1 MTKGEMIQNGLS
13 SDTLIDEH
21 VYVPAKM
28 LWAVITIAAIIL
40 MTVIGG
46 IVWITTLRN
55 DVNYLKESD
64 QQRTQV
70 IVSLTATVANL
81 NTTLQH
87 TQIELAKL
95 SQSKENTEKVV
106 SDIKS
111 ELSHI
116 RELYERR

>member
-1 MTKGEMIQNGLS
+1 MTKGEVVQNGLNAG
-13 SDTLIDEH
+13 TLIDEH

-28 LWAVITIAAIIL
+28 LWAVITIAAVVFITL
-40 MTVIGG
+40 IGG
-46 IVWITTLRN
+46 IIWITTLHN

-70 IVSLTATVANL
+70 ILSLTATVANL
-81 NTTLQH
+81 NTTLQQ

-95 SQSKENTEKVV
+95 SQSKENAEKVV

-111 ELSHI
+111 ELGHI

>member
-1 MTKGEMIQNGLS
+1 MTQGEAVQNGIS
-13 SDTLIDEH
+13 SGTLIDEH

-28 LWAVITIAAIIL
+28 LWAVITIASIVF
-40 MTVIGG
+40 MTVVGG
-46 IVWITTLRN
+46 IIWITTLRN

-81 NTTLQH
+81 NTTLQQ

-95 SQSKENTEKVV
+95 SQSKESTEKVV

-111 ELSHI
+111 ELGHI

>member
-81 NTTLQH
+81 NTTLQQ

-106 SDIKS
+106 SDITS